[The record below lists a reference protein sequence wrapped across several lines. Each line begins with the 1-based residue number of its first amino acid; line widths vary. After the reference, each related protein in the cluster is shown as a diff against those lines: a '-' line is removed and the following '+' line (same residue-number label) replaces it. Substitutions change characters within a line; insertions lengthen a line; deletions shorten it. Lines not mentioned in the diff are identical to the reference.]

1 LVYDCIGDY
10 FCFHSLAIFTY
21 GSAAMV
27 QGILKNINWQQMK
40 SFFNQLFEYNRFM
53 NNELI
58 RAIVERNDL
67 VSDKSLEWMNHI
79 LNAHQIWNSR
89 IIRDHAPF
97 GVWALH
103 GLDELS
109 AINESNYESSIT
121 IIRNTEL
128 TTITEYTNSKGHA
141 FKNSVRDILF
151 HVINHSTYHRGQVA
165 VDFRQTGIE
174 PLETDY
180 DAYLD
185 CLKS

>member
-1 LVYDCIGDY
+1 
-10 FCFHSLAIFTY
+10 
-21 GSAAMV
+21 
-27 QGILKNINWQQMK
+27 MK
-40 SFFNQLFEYNRFM
+40 SFFTRLFEYNHFM
-53 NNELI
+53 NKALI
-58 RAIVERNDL
+58 GAIVERNDL
-67 VSDKSLEWMNHI
+67 VSDKSLEWINHI

-89 IIRDHAPF
+89 IARDQPPY
-97 GVWALH
+97 GVWELH

-109 AINESNYESSIT
+109 AINESNHQSSIT

-128 TTITEYTNSKGHA
+128 ANIIDYTNSKGA
-141 FKNSVRDILF
+141 TFKNSVRDILF
-151 HVINHSTYHRGQVA
+151 HIINHSTYHRGQIA